1 MRKNYDENIEKDIK
15 QYLKNEA
22 DKVSVPEG
30 MFFKVRGEILRKE
43 EKGVSNMKSKFL
55 NPKTILIAGI
65 ICVLTTVT
73 CVAATDLSGWY
84 GSSSKLTE
92 TTTFPDKDEVNEK
105 VGFTPKY
112 IKEFSNGFKF
122 ESFNYSNEE
131 MKNEKGEVYEKNKRA
146 CFDYTKG
153 SPEKNQCLRELAT
166 KIDEQYLNK
175 NDNENVIRDDYRG
188 IEIEYISNKYKV
200 VPESYQPTQEEKE
213 LCDKGLLQIGYGV
226 ESDEIEESNT
236 QYVSWYEDGMSYS
249 IMNFNYDD
257 LSKDD
262 MINMA
267 KEIIDQ
273 N

>member
-1 MRKNYDENIEKDIK
+1 
-15 QYLKNEA
+15 
-22 DKVSVPEG
+22 
-30 MFFKVRGEILRKE
+30 
-43 EKGVSNMKSKFL
+43 MKSKFL

-65 ICVLTTVT
+65 VCVLTTVT

-84 GSSSKLTE
+84 GSSSQLTE

-122 ESFNYSNEE
+122 ESFNNSNC
-131 MKNEKGEVYEKNKRA
+131 EKRDESGKAIVKTKSA
-146 CFDYTKG
+146 DFDYIKDG
-153 SPEKNQCLRELAT
+153 KAENQYLSVSAEKL
-166 KIDEQYLNK
+166 DEQYIES
-175 NDNENVIRDDYRG
+175 DDRENLIKDDYKG
-188 IEIEYISNKYKV
+188 IEIEYISYKYKA
-200 VPESYQPTQEEKE
+200 VPEDYRPSEEEKE
-213 LCDKGLLQIGYGV
+213 LCDRGLLQIGYGA

-236 QYVSWYEDGMSYS
+236 QYVSWYEDGILYS